1 MMIKPERVA
10 KAVYI
15 HELEADAI
23 NPVPFGGEDQLR
35 QGSIKR
41 LEIRDIL
48 GTKMMREV
56 TLK

>member
-23 NPVPFGGEDQLR
+23 NPVPFFVR
-35 QGSIKR
+35 QTWRSAATRVR
-41 LEIRDIL
+41 LDR
-48 GTKMMREV
+48 GTAG
-56 TLK
+56 